1 MKFCKHCGGE
11 ISASAKFCKHC
22 GQDLTGESNQKDTED
37 KDKVEEFV
45 EKVNHQ
51 SDEPTD
57 TNETP
62 VTENGLSDDKDSANK
77 PVVQSKKSEQGGLVS
92 SKKSSGQPSKLSKK
106 SKILMAVAGAL
117 IVLLFIAYQV
127 GASMTSKEKILEKF
141 EEAMVKK
148 DSKTV
153 ADLLATSKNIE
164 INNSTV
170 KGFINYY
177 AENPSEMDYLMD
189 HLKSQAKEY
198 ETNPKAA
205 EASDDSSLSYAVNL
219 IKDGKT
225 FVYDNFDIQV
235 SPVYFNVYTNYKDTE
250 IKLNGEVIATANKE
264 DFTKEVGPFL
274 PGTYTFTATYKN
286 DYVELTAEAESTNFD
301 PGYTDDVDLFIE
313 GEEVTFGL
321 PYNEGFDSVK
331 LFING
336 KDSGIDILKKDT
348 VGPIL
353 TDGSMTASFEAEFPW
368 GTMKTEEVPIDSY
381 YVEAK
386 FVANDEVKQSLQD
399 TIVQFNKELLA
410 AITTADEKKFTVA
423 TEDVTT
429 DIIDDAKYDKENDY
443 YYKGKFIGVD
453 FNSESF
459 TINNYGEGW
468 VAKVDTVTYFEEDSW
483 YGDEKPKLEEVNDDI
498 GYELIYDTKQKK
510 WKVNYLGWGG
520 SMDDAEIIEYREK
533 EAKEVTSAWF
543 K

>member
-11 ISASAKFCKHC
+11 ISANAKFCKHC
-22 GQDLTGESNQKDTED
+22 GQDLSGESTNNSED
-37 KDKVEEFV
+37 QTDKVEEFV

-51 SDEPTD
+51 NDKKLDPLIESEQ
-57 TNETP
+57 
-62 VTENGLSDDKDSANK
+62 SDDIGFDNN
-77 PVVQSKKSEQGGLVS
+77 PVQSKNPVQGGLAA
-92 SKKSSGQPSKLSKK
+92 SKKSGHGQPSKLSKK
-106 SKILMAVAGAL
+106 SKIMMTIAGAL
-117 IVLLFIAYQV
+117 IVLLFAAYQV
-127 GASMTSKEKILEKF
+127 GASMTSKDKIIEKF
-141 EEAMVKK
+141 EEAMIKK

-153 ADLLATSKNIE
+153 ADLLAASKKIE
-164 INNSTV
+164 INNNTV
-170 KGFINYY
+170 TGFINYY
-177 AENPSEMDYLMD
+177 SENPSEMDYMME
-189 HLKSQAKEY
+189 HLKNQAKEY

-205 EASDDSSLSYAVNL
+205 EAAGESTYSYAVNL
-219 IKDGKT
+219 VKDGKT

-235 SPVYFNVYTNYKDTE
+235 SPVYFNVYTNYNDTE
-250 IKLNGEVIATANKE
+250 ISLNGEVIATSDKE

-286 DYVELTAEAESTNFD
+286 DYVELTAEEESTNFD
-301 PGYTDDVDLFIE
+301 PGYTDDVDLFID

-321 PYNEGFDSVK
+321 PYNDGLDSVK

-336 KDSGIDILKKDT
+336 NDSGIDILKQDA

-353 TDGSMTASFEAEFPW
+353 ADGSMTASFEADFPW

-386 FVANDEVKQSLQD
+386 FTASDEVKQAIQD
-399 TIVQFNKELLA
+399 TIVQYNKELLA
-410 AITTADEKKFTVA
+410 AITTADEKKFTIA
-423 TEDVTT
+423 TEEVVT
-429 DIIDDAKYDKENDY
+429 DIIDDAKYDKENEY

-459 TINNYGEGW
+459 VISNYGEGW
-468 VAKVDTVTYFEEDSW
+468 VAGVDTKTYYEEDSW
-483 YGDEKPKLEEVNDDI
+483 YGDEEPKLEEATDDV
-498 GYELIYDTKQKK
+498 GYELIYDEKQEK
-510 WKVNYLGWGG
+510 WKVNYVGWGG

-533 EAKEVTSAWF
+533 EPKEVTSAWF